1 MHEVYESSISASKSS
16 ELKKNVIATI
26 KSNEYAP
33 ELIMN
38 TIQEVF
44 KKTPDIFECYKVN
57 DSVEEIINIQEE
69 WVLPGYFDKHC
80 RFLEQNFS
88 QERVEHLIKVKS
100 HLIEF
105 GVLGFSSSSVQYDND
120 CQQEEMNM
128 NNPFSQVNI
137 SGFKPTPSFQKSLS
151 SGDVTQIRM
160 ALFMEMNDHRLSTQN
175 IKQTIAYTIKSK
187 PNLFVSYEQN
197 CYAKEMSNN
206 KASWDA
212 KYYAFQ
218 EVYASSNFS
227 HERIQ
232 HMLDVR
238 ESVFSIPK
246 VDVNRVKPQPAQQHP
261 KAASRTK
268 KTKHTENDNLKA
280 LAVLGGAIA
289 AIAIIIL
296 ALV

>member
-1 MHEVYESSISASKSS
+1 MHEVYKNSISASNSS

-26 KSNEYAP
+26 KSDDDAP
-33 ELIMN
+33 ELSMN
-38 TIQEVF
+38 IIQEMF
-44 KKTPDIFECYKVN
+44 KKTPGIFECHKVN
-57 DSVEEIINIQEE
+57 DSVEDIINIQEE

-80 RFLEQNFS
+80 RFLTQNFS
-88 QERVEHLIKVKS
+88 KERVEHLIKVKS

-105 GVLGFSSSSVQYDND
+105 GVLGFSRSSVQHDKD
-120 CQQEEMNM
+120 CHQEEMNM
-128 NNPFSQVNI
+128 NNPFSQVNV
-137 SGFKPTPSFQKSLS
+137 SEFKPTPSFQKSLS

-175 IKQTIAYTIKSK
+175 IRQMIAYTIKSK
-187 PNLFVSYEQN
+187 PNLFVSYEN
-197 CYAKEMSNN
+197 NGYAKEMSSN

-212 KYYAFQ
+212 KYYALQ

-227 HERIQ
+227 HERIK

-238 ESVFSIPK
+238 ESVFSISK
-246 VDVNRVKPQPAQQHP
+246 VDVNRVKPQPVQQHR
-261 KAASRTK
+261 KTTSRSNN
-268 KTKHTENDNLKA
+268 TKHIGNDNLKA
-280 LAVLGGAIA
+280 LATLGGAIA